1 MINQYISQS
10 KKKNDL
16 LLKLLLLLLN
26 QLDERAHLVVQNVQQ
41 VGQELLRVLLPPL
54 HHLERLRLEQN
65 LVKRTLLRVFVTE
78 FLWNSW
84 TFSYVRACTLIEIF
98 LILSLFVHYRQW
110 FDIFIKK
117 CIKPLY
123 MCHVNDRKYSY
134 KR

>member
-10 KKKNDL
+10 KKNDL

-65 LVKRTLLRVFVTE
+65 LVNRTLLRVFVTE
-78 FLWNSW
+78 FLWNS
-84 TFSYVRACTLIEIF
+84 
-98 LILSLFVHYRQW
+98 
-110 FDIFIKK
+110 
-117 CIKPLY
+117 
-123 MCHVNDRKYSY
+123 
-134 KR
+134 